1 MAPRARTNGTA
12 KRWLYLDLLR
22 ELHAASERAMRPS
35 PMNLTF
41 SRPRAVER
49 RNQWERI
56 KGDLP
61 PPLTPITRSADPSF
75 HRSTGD
81 DDRAH
86 SSSSLARFAYAP
98 FSLSLRGLRGNLR
111 TSGNTDRDGGGR
123 DPEGANN
130 AHDEECALATLIN
143 EVLRLNGGTFSSVRM
158 VGMSRHGF

>member
-1 MAPRARTNGTA
+1 
-12 KRWLYLDLLR
+12 
-22 ELHAASERAMRPS
+22 
-35 PMNLTF
+35 MNLTF

-81 DDRAH
+81 DRAH

-98 FSLSLRGLRGNLR
+98 FSLYEVYEGVNERAATPIGMEGEATLRGLIML
-111 TSGNTDRDGGGR
+111 TTK
-123 DPEGANN
+123 
-130 AHDEECALATLIN
+130 
-143 EVLRLNGGTFSSVRM
+143 SVP
-158 VGMSRHGF
+158 SLH

>member
-1 MAPRARTNGTA
+1 MCNFMAPRARTNGTS
-12 KRWLYLDLLR
+12 KRWLYLDLLH

-81 DDRAH
+81 DRAH
-86 SSSSLARFAYAP
+86 PSSSLALHMP
-98 FSLSLRGLRGNLR
+98 PSLSLSTRFTRESTNER
-111 TSGNTDRDGGGR
+111 TSGNV
-123 DPEGANN
+123 
-130 AHDEECALATLIN
+130 TLRGLIM
-143 EVLRLNGGTFSSVRM
+143 LTTKSVP
-158 VGMSRHGF
+158 SLH

>member
-12 KRWLYLDLLR
+12 KRWLYLDLLH

-81 DDRAH
+81 DRAH

-98 FSLSLRGLRGNLR
+98 FSLYEVYEGVNERANERQ
-111 TSGNTDRDGGGR
+111 R

-143 EVLRLNGGTFSSVRM
+143 EVLRLNGGTVSSVRV

>member
-1 MAPRARTNGTA
+1 M
-12 KRWLYLDLLR
+12 
-22 ELHAASERAMRPS
+22 
-35 PMNLTF
+35 
-41 SRPRAVER
+41 ER

-81 DDRAH
+81 DRAH

-98 FSLSLRGLRGNLR
+98 FSLRGLRGSQR
-111 TSGNTDRDGGGR
+111 TSGNADRDGGGG

-143 EVLRLNGGTFSSVRM
+143 EVLRLNGGTVSSVRV
-158 VGMSRHGF
+158 VGMSRHGL